1 VWASQTGIPGRRV
14 MRLVPILCVAV
25 GLLGVQHS
33 TASAANPPTTFKAF
47 TGHGAGY
54 SYAFSK
60 PVRSVRGGIL
70 QFQFPGVLH
79 IDSVRSPLYTLVS
92 VFVLYVSDRSQRP
105 SVNEQAGDITRNCLG
120 RVFVSRPVPSGAV
133 GFAYECRPNLSEWM
147 CASDVERGA
156 LRVAVSVTAPK
167 EGQCR
172 PYERILRRAFFRIAG
187 RVVPK

>member
-1 VWASQTGIPGRRV
+1 VWTSQAGISGRRV
-14 MRLVPILCVAV
+14 LRLVPILCVAV

-33 TASAANPPTTFKAF
+33 AASAANPPTTFRPF
-47 TGHGAGY
+47 TGHGTGY
-54 SYAFSK
+54 RYAFSK
-60 PVRSVRGGIL
+60 PVRSVRAGML

-79 IDSVRSPLYTLVS
+79 IDSVRPPLYTLVS
-92 VFVLYVSDRSQRP
+92 VFVLYVSNRSRP

-120 RVFVSRPVPSGAV
+120 RAFVSRPVPSGAV

-156 LRVAVSVTAPK
+156 VRVAVSVTAPK
-167 EGQCR
+167 ESQCR
-172 PYERILRRAFFRIAG
+172 PYELILRRAFFRIAG